1 MENKTKRKNRIFW
14 VLLATMLILFGVS
27 FRNDGKIGI
36 SGVQS
41 VQAATKNV
49 VVRFWNQSGK
59 TSYSKLRIKVSAG
72 KKIKL
77 PAVPA
82 ITGYKNLGWSTQK
95 NDTKAVYAAG
105 KKIRLKKNINLYA
118 VRKKVGIYKVYFYDN
133 TGSTSTVFK
142 KLNKAV
148 TKNGYLTLPELPQ
161 KSGYKAVGWS
171 AKKNASQASYTEG
184 QKIRIKKNIKLYA
197 VYESDTTFTVALCK
211 NNGTVYKTENVASGS
226 SYTLPSVRN
235 ASGYTFMG

>member
-1 MENKTKRKNRIFW
+1 MKNKTKRKNRIFR

-118 VRKKVGIYKVYFYDN
+118 VRKKVGIYKVYFYKSHN
-133 TGSTSTVFK
+133 TDAFIFIDFIFYADAPLGRSFLVTVI
-142 KLNKAV
+142 V
-148 TKNGYLTLPELPQ
+148 
-161 KSGYKAVGWS
+161 
-171 AKKNASQASYTEG
+171 
-184 QKIRIKKNIKLYA
+184 IA
-197 VYESDTTFTVALCK
+197 VYIEYRTFTKGCQK
-211 NNGTVYKTENVASGS
+211 GKIF
-226 SYTLPSVRN
+226 RI
-235 ASGYTFMG
+235 

>member
-1 MENKTKRKNRIFW
+1 MKNKTKRKNRIFR

-105 KKIRLKKNINLYA
+105 KKY
-118 VRKKVGIYKVYFYDN
+118 V
-133 TGSTSTVFK
+133 
-142 KLNKAV
+142 
-148 TKNGYLTLPELPQ
+148 
-161 KSGYKAVGWS
+161 
-171 AKKNASQASYTEG
+171 
-184 QKIRIKKNIKLYA
+184 
-197 VYESDTTFTVALCK
+197 
-211 NNGTVYKTENVASGS
+211 
-226 SYTLPSVRN
+226 
-235 ASGYTFMG
+235 

>member
-1 MENKTKRKNRIFW
+1 MKNKTKRKNRIFR

-82 ITGYKNLGWSTQK
+82 ITGYKNLGWLTVGTGYDK
-95 NDTKAVYAAG
+95 LIYATKKYV
-105 KKIRLKKNINLYA
+105 
-118 VRKKVGIYKVYFYDN
+118 
-133 TGSTSTVFK
+133 
-142 KLNKAV
+142 
-148 TKNGYLTLPELPQ
+148 
-161 KSGYKAVGWS
+161 
-171 AKKNASQASYTEG
+171 
-184 QKIRIKKNIKLYA
+184 
-197 VYESDTTFTVALCK
+197 
-211 NNGTVYKTENVASGS
+211 
-226 SYTLPSVRN
+226 
-235 ASGYTFMG
+235 

>member
-1 MENKTKRKNRIFW
+1 MKAGETLKSRGVPMKNKTKRKNRIFW

-72 KKIKL
+72 TKIKL

-82 ITGYKNLGWSTQK
+82 ITGYKINIVANRTR
-95 NDTKAVYAAG
+95 
-105 KKIRLKKNINLYA
+105 KILFFLFVLFFI
-118 VRKKVGIYKVYFYDN
+118 
-133 TGSTSTVFK
+133 
-142 KLNKAV
+142 
-148 TKNGYLTLPELPQ
+148 
-161 KSGYKAVGWS
+161 
-171 AKKNASQASYTEG
+171 
-184 QKIRIKKNIKLYA
+184 
-197 VYESDTTFTVALCK
+197 
-211 NNGTVYKTENVASGS
+211 GTPLLFNVSPAFIICTENKYV
-226 SYTLPSVRN
+226 
-235 ASGYTFMG
+235 

>member
-1 MENKTKRKNRIFW
+1 MKNKTKRKNRIFR

-105 KKIRLKKNINLYA
+105 KKIRLKKI
-118 VRKKVGIYKVYFYDN
+118 KHKEE
-133 TGSTSTVFK
+133 
-142 KLNKAV
+142 KL
-148 TKNGYLTLPELPQ
+148 
-161 KSGYKAVGWS
+161 
-171 AKKNASQASYTEG
+171 
-184 QKIRIKKNIKLYA
+184 
-197 VYESDTTFTVALCK
+197 
-211 NNGTVYKTENVASGS
+211 
-226 SYTLPSVRN
+226 
-235 ASGYTFMG
+235 

>member
-1 MENKTKRKNRIFW
+1 MKNKTKRKNRIFR

-82 ITGYKNLGWSTQK
+82 IQK
-95 NDTKAVYAAG
+95 SWLVHSEKRYQSGICRG
-105 KKIRLKKNINLYA
+105 KKNTSEKE
-118 VRKKVGIYKVYFYDN
+118 YK
-133 TGSTSTVFK
+133 
-142 KLNKAV
+142 
-148 TKNGYLTLPELPQ
+148 
-161 KSGYKAVGWS
+161 
-171 AKKNASQASYTEG
+171 
-184 QKIRIKKNIKLYA
+184 
-197 VYESDTTFTVALCK
+197 
-211 NNGTVYKTENVASGS
+211 
-226 SYTLPSVRN
+226 SVRG
-235 ASGYTFMG
+235 A

>member
-1 MENKTKRKNRIFW
+1 MTVSGSSAVQLRQKNKTKRKNRIFR

-105 KKIRLKKNINLYA
+105 KKIRLKKNINP
-118 VRKKVGIYKVYFYDN
+118 V
-133 TGSTSTVFK
+133 S
-142 KLNKAV
+142 
-148 TKNGYLTLPELPQ
+148 
-161 KSGYKAVGWS
+161 
-171 AKKNASQASYTEG
+171 
-184 QKIRIKKNIKLYA
+184 
-197 VYESDTTFTVALCK
+197 
-211 NNGTVYKTENVASGS
+211 ENFAACIDFILIEKR
-226 SYTLPSVRN
+226 Y
-235 ASGYTFMG
+235 

>member
-1 MENKTKRKNRIFW
+1 MENKTKRKKRIFG

-82 ITGYKNLGWSTQK
+82 ITGYKKLGE
-95 NDTKAVYAAG
+95 AL
-105 KKIRLKKNINLYA
+105 KKMNISGAEDVNIRLLVNDDPWSIQEGTEIK
-118 VRKKVGIYKVYFYDN
+118 RQWE
-133 TGSTSTVFK
+133 K
-142 KLNKAV
+142 KLGISV
-148 TKNGYLTLPELPQ
+148 ELETATGDAFWAE
-161 KSGYKAVGWS
+161 K
-171 AKKNASQASYTEG
+171 
-184 QKIRIKKNIKLYA
+184 
-197 VYESDTTFTVALCK
+197 D
-211 NNGTVYKTENVASGS
+211 NGTVTLTGVIAEYADMMAYLQSWNYD
-226 SYTLPSVRN
+226 YTYGELYDAIKKVIE
-235 ASGYTFMG
+235 G

>member
-1 MENKTKRKNRIFW
+1 MENKTKRKNRIFR

-118 VRKKVGIYKVYFYDN
+118 VRKKVGIYKVYLQYRKHQY
-133 TGSTSTVFK
+133 S
-142 KLNKAV
+142 
-148 TKNGYLTLPELPQ
+148 
-161 KSGYKAVGWS
+161 
-171 AKKNASQASYTEG
+171 
-184 QKIRIKKNIKLYA
+184 I
-197 VYESDTTFTVALCK
+197 
-211 NNGTVYKTENVASGS
+211 
-226 SYTLPSVRN
+226 
-235 ASGYTFMG
+235 

>member
-1 MENKTKRKNRIFW
+1 MKAGETLKSRGVPMKNKTKRKNRIFR

-148 TKNGYLTLPELPQ
+148 TKNGYLT
-161 KSGYKAVGWS
+161 
-171 AKKNASQASYTEG
+171 
-184 QKIRIKKNIKLYA
+184 
-197 VYESDTTFTVALCK
+197 
-211 NNGTVYKTENVASGS
+211 
-226 SYTLPSVRN
+226 
-235 ASGYTFMG
+235 

>member
-1 MENKTKRKNRIFW
+1 MKNKTKRKNRIFR

-82 ITGYKNLGWSTQK
+82 ITGYKNLGWSTSEKRYQSGICRGEK
-95 NDTKAVYAAG
+95 NTSEKE
-105 KKIRLKKNINLYA
+105 
-118 VRKKVGIYKVYFYDN
+118 YK
-133 TGSTSTVFK
+133 
-142 KLNKAV
+142 
-148 TKNGYLTLPELPQ
+148 
-161 KSGYKAVGWS
+161 
-171 AKKNASQASYTEG
+171 
-184 QKIRIKKNIKLYA
+184 
-197 VYESDTTFTVALCK
+197 
-211 NNGTVYKTENVASGS
+211 
-226 SYTLPSVRN
+226 SVRG
-235 ASGYTFMG
+235 A

>member
-1 MENKTKRKNRIFW
+1 MKNKTKRKNRIFR

-77 PAVPA
+77 PAVP
-82 ITGYKNLGWSTQK
+82 
-95 NDTKAVYAAG
+95 DTKILAGPLRKTIPKRYMPRG
-105 KKIRLKKNINLYA
+105 KKY
-118 VRKKVGIYKVYFYDN
+118 V
-133 TGSTSTVFK
+133 
-142 KLNKAV
+142 
-148 TKNGYLTLPELPQ
+148 
-161 KSGYKAVGWS
+161 
-171 AKKNASQASYTEG
+171 
-184 QKIRIKKNIKLYA
+184 
-197 VYESDTTFTVALCK
+197 
-211 NNGTVYKTENVASGS
+211 
-226 SYTLPSVRN
+226 
-235 ASGYTFMG
+235 

>member
-1 MENKTKRKNRIFW
+1 MEKHPI
-14 VLLATMLILFGVS
+14 
-27 FRNDGKIGI
+27 
-36 SGVQS
+36 
-41 VQAATKNV
+41 QAAYK
-49 VVRFWNQSGK
+49 GK
-59 TSYSKLRIKVSAG
+59 CRE
-72 KKIKL
+72 KIKL

-142 KLNKAV
+142 NLNKAV

-171 AKKNASQASYTEG
+171 TKKRMLPKRRIQRDRRFESKKKY
-184 QKIRIKKNIKLYA
+184 KIICCLR
-197 VYESDTTFTVALCK
+197 V
-211 NNGTVYKTENVASGS
+211 
-226 SYTLPSVRN
+226 
-235 ASGYTFMG
+235 

>member
-1 MENKTKRKNRIFW
+1 MKNKTKRKNRIFR

-82 ITGYKNLGWSTQK
+82 ITGYKILAGPLRKTIPK
-95 NDTKAVYAAG
+95 RYMPRG
-105 KKIRLKKNINLYA
+105 KKY
-118 VRKKVGIYKVYFYDN
+118 V
-133 TGSTSTVFK
+133 
-142 KLNKAV
+142 
-148 TKNGYLTLPELPQ
+148 
-161 KSGYKAVGWS
+161 
-171 AKKNASQASYTEG
+171 
-184 QKIRIKKNIKLYA
+184 
-197 VYESDTTFTVALCK
+197 
-211 NNGTVYKTENVASGS
+211 
-226 SYTLPSVRN
+226 
-235 ASGYTFMG
+235 